1 MSCLAEQA
9 KLLVAEAEERNL
21 DDNKWERWHTCGLC
35 KQEYHGVVFCALG
48 WACWKTYVGRPEGDP
63 VRGLAMNLLGN
74 GLSMAGYHADALSVK
89 EALLSLM
96 RRVGATE
103 DAMLVTQ
110 GNLAN
115 TYGEL
120 GYMEKALSMERDV
133 YSGRL
138 KLHGQEHPLTFLAAN
153 NYVSSLVDLQRFEE
167 ARSLMR
173 RTMPVVR
180 RVLGESN
187 DSTLKTRWI
196 YAQTLY
202 RDAGAALDD
211 VFEAVTT
218 LEEAERISR
227 RVFGGA
233 HPLTE
238 GIEGELR
245 DARAALRHYLIRG
258 RRHVLLWS
266 RAPHR
271 VRVGGARTRFTQ
283 RRCAHDELLRG
294 PRFWCR

>member
-1 MSCLAEQA
+1 MRRHGLTEIVERGAGD
-9 KLLVAEAEERNL
+9 LVERLRVTPEERIL
-21 DDNKWERWHTCGLC
+21 
-35 KQEYHGVVFCALG
+35 VV
-48 WACWKTYVGRPEGDP
+48 
-63 VRGLAMNLLGN
+63 
-74 GLSMAGYHADALSVK
+74 
-89 EALLSLM
+89 
-96 RRVGATE
+96 
-103 DAMLVTQ
+103 Q
-110 GNLAN
+110 GNLAK

-138 KLHGQEHPLTFLAAN
+138 KLHGEEHPQTLLAAN

-245 DARAALRHYLIRG
+245 DARAALRARDTPPTRG
-258 RRHVLLWS
+258 
-266 RAPHR
+266 
-271 VRVGGARTRFTQ
+271 
-283 RRCAHDELLRG
+283 
-294 PRFWCR
+294 